1 MSRRTY
7 EKDAYFVENADDL
20 ENIVADKRLDWRA
33 SPEKARRR
41 QRRYKKRLTHEMF
54 KISK

>member
-41 QRRYKKRLTHEMF
+41 QRRYKKRLTYEMF